1 MSDYDVSVE
10 PFIKWLEKRLKRGKR
25 DAIDNFAK
33 RILADSRLPRQASKN
48 LYEAYLRANGY
59 SADDIQTF
67 LNACQAFRNEQLKE
81 SE

>member
-33 RILADSRLPRQASKN
+33 QILADSRLPRQASKS

-67 LNACQAFRNEQLKE
+67 LNAWQAFRNEQLKE